1 MGKNWAISIGIN
13 QYDNL
18 QALNFAKRDAEAMAA
33 WFREEAKFDQV
44 FLFTEDSPPISA
56 NTPIPTQPTYGRLR
70 RFLQAQFEQPLL
82 KPEDNLWFFFAGHGM
97 RHADKDYLMLADS
110 DPGDIEHT
118 AISVEYITERLRR
131 SRADNVVLLLDACRE
146 ESSRSG
152 LGIGEE
158 KHQGVITFYSCTA
171 NQKSWEIA
179 ELQHGSFTHTLLTGL
194 RLHGEANCATV
205 ERLDRYLNSSV
216 PQLNTRYHKPIQNPY
231 LKAEPPYK
239 MYYILLEQ
247 SATMR
252 DVESLK
258 LQASLSE
265 NSGNFELAEQ
275 IWIRVLGVS
284 RADLD
289 AISAIQRIAIKKN
302 NSTLLPIP
310 QPVRNPESP
319 GSSRG
324 DATMSPTEILELA
337 EKIKENN
344 RKQKEYR
351 QAVLKEVEQQFP
363 LNQKSIDNLSNLQK
377 SLQLSEEEVSGIKQ
391 PIFIH
396 KEAEY
401 RKREE
406 EERIRR
412 EQQAERIRQ
421 QHQQNLEQYQREF
434 SAKIE
439 KEYPFHQAS
448 RNKFKKLQISLQLS
462 EQEILQIEQPIIAK
476 KEAEYQ
482 KLQGENRKPSGNPLG
497 SNSPPIK
504 RRQFLIYAGLG
515 GTGLV
520 TTVVFSQIL
529 KPTVQPKQV
538 QPKLLELLTVTFTT
552 KTVNKTGKIVNQEN
566 HQAKYFKEDLSNGIT
581 LEMVQIPGGSFMMGS
596 PASEQDRR
604 ESESPQHQV
613 NVPGFSMGKFVVTQE
628 QYQQIMGN
636 NPSSF
641 SEAKLSVEQVSQS
654 SFSAAKRP
662 VEQVSWNNAVEFCQK
677 LSQKTGREYRLP
689 SEAEW
694 EYACRAGTTTPFHFG
709 ETITTDLANYNGN
722 YTYASEPKGK
732 YLQETTDVGSF
743 PPNAFGLYDMHGN
756 VWEWCQDDWHDNY
769 SNAPKDGSVWT
780 SQSGI
785 TKLLRGGSWVNNPRG
800 CRSASRSNSHRDV
813 RDGINDNIGF
823 RVVCVVG
830 RT

>member
-18 QALNFAKRDAEAMAA
+18 QPLNFAKRDAEAMAA

-44 FLFTEDSPPISA
+44 FLFTADSPPIPA
-56 NTPIPTQPTYGRLR
+56 NTPIPTQPIYGRVR

-110 DPGDIEHT
+110 DPGAIEQT

-158 KHQGVITFYSCTA
+158 KHQGVITFYSCAA
-171 NQKSWEIA
+171 NEKSWEIA

-205 ERLDRYLNSSV
+205 ERLDRYINSFV
-216 PQLNTRYHKPIQNPY
+216 PQLNIKYQKPRQNPY

-247 SATMR
+247 SATLK

-302 NSTLLPIP
+302 NSTPLPIS
-310 QPVRNPESP
+310 QPVGNSESP
-319 GSSRG
+319 GSSRSG
-324 DATMSPTEILELA
+324 DTMSSTQILELA

-344 RKQKEYR
+344 RKQEEYR

-363 LNQKSIDNLSNLQK
+363 LNQKSIDNLVNLQR
-377 SLQLSEEEVSGIKQ
+377 SFQLSEEEVSGIRQ
-391 PIFIH
+391 PIFIQ

-406 EERIRR
+406 EDRIRK
-412 EQQAERIRQ
+412 EQESKRIRQ
-421 QHQQNLEQYQREF
+421 QHQQNLEQYEEAF
-434 SAKIE
+434 LTKIE
-439 KEYPFHQAS
+439 REYPLRQAS

-462 EQEILQIEQPIIAK
+462 EQEILQIERPIIAK

-482 KLQGENRKPSGNPLG
+482 KLQEENRKTSGNPSG
-497 SNSPPIK
+497 SNPPPIK

-515 GTGLV
+515 GTCLV

-538 QPKLLELLTVTFTT
+538 QPKQVQPKQVQPKLLELLTFTFTT

-566 HQAKYFKEDLSNGIT
+566 HQAKYFKEDLGNNIT

-596 PASEQDRR
+596 P
-604 ESESPQHQV
+604 ESEKGRTQDQSPQHQV
-613 NVPGFSMGKFVVTQE
+613 NVPGFSIGKFVVTQE

-636 NPSSF
+636 NPSRF
-641 SEAKLSVEQVSQS
+641 SGV
-654 SFSAAKRP
+654 KRP
-662 VEQVSWNNAVEFCQK
+662 VERVSWNNAVEFCQK

-709 ETITTDLANYNGN
+709 ETITTDLANYNGT

-732 YLQETTDVGSF
+732 YLERTTDVGSF

-769 SNAPKDGSVWT
+769 IDAPKDGSVWT
-780 SQSGI
+780 SQSGNN
-785 TKLLRGGSWVNNPRG
+785 KLLRGGSWYLSPAS
-800 CRSASRSNSHRDV
+800 CRSAFRSNNYLDLYDDSV
-813 RDGINDNIGF
+813 GF
-823 RVVCVVG
+823 RVVCSG
-830 RT
+830 AART

>member
-1 MGKNWAISIGIN
+1 
-13 QYDNL
+13 
-18 QALNFAKRDAEAMAA
+18 
-33 WFREEAKFDQV
+33 
-44 FLFTEDSPPISA
+44 
-56 NTPIPTQPTYGRLR
+56 
-70 RFLQAQFEQPLL
+70 
-82 KPEDNLWFFFAGHGM
+82 
-97 RHADKDYLMLADS
+97 
-110 DPGDIEHT
+110 
-118 AISVEYITERLRR
+118 
-131 SRADNVVLLLDACRE
+131 
-146 ESSRSG
+146 
-152 LGIGEE
+152 
-158 KHQGVITFYSCTA
+158 
-171 NQKSWEIA
+171 
-179 ELQHGSFTHTLLTGL
+179 
-194 RLHGEANCATV
+194 
-205 ERLDRYLNSSV
+205 
-216 PQLNTRYHKPIQNPY
+216 
-231 LKAEPPYK
+231 

-289 AISAIQRIAIKKN
+289 AISAIKRIAIKKN
-302 NSTLLPIP
+302 NSTLLPIS

-344 RKQKEYR
+344 RKQEEYR
-351 QAVLKEVEQQFP
+351 QAILKEVEQQFP

-391 PIFIH
+391 PIFIQ

-482 KLQGENRKPSGNPLG
+482 KLQGENRKPSGNPSG

-529 KPTVQPKQV
+529 KPTVQPK
-538 QPKLLELLTVTFTT
+538 LLELLTVTFTT
-552 KTVNKTGKIVNQEN
+552 KTVDKTGKIVNQEN
-566 HQAKYFKEDLSNGIT
+566 HQAK
-581 LEMVQIPGGSFMMGS
+581 
-596 PASEQDRR
+596 
-604 ESESPQHQV
+604 
-613 NVPGFSMGKFVVTQE
+613 
-628 QYQQIMGN
+628 
-636 NPSSF
+636 
-641 SEAKLSVEQVSQS
+641 
-654 SFSAAKRP
+654 
-662 VEQVSWNNAVEFCQK
+662 
-677 LSQKTGREYRLP
+677 
-689 SEAEW
+689 
-694 EYACRAGTTTPFHFG
+694 
-709 ETITTDLANYNGN
+709 
-722 YTYASEPKGK
+722 
-732 YLQETTDVGSF
+732 
-743 PPNAFGLYDMHGN
+743 
-756 VWEWCQDDWHDNY
+756 
-769 SNAPKDGSVWT
+769 
-780 SQSGI
+780 
-785 TKLLRGGSWVNNPRG
+785 
-800 CRSASRSNSHRDV
+800 
-813 RDGINDNIGF
+813 
-823 RVVCVVG
+823 
-830 RT
+830 

>member
-18 QALNFAKRDAEAMAA
+18 QPLNFAKRDAEAMAA
-33 WFREEAKFDQV
+33 WFREEARFDQV
-44 FLFTEDSPPISA
+44 FLFTEDSPPIPA
-56 NTPIPTQPTYGRLR
+56 NTPIPTQPIYGRVR

-146 ESSRSG
+146 EGSRSG
-152 LGIGEE
+152 LGIGENNY
-158 KHQGVITFYSCTA
+158 QGVITFYSCAA

-216 PQLNTRYHKPIQNPY
+216 PQLNTKYQKPIQNPY

-252 DVESLK
+252 DVQSLK

-265 NSGNFELAEQ
+265 NAGNFELAKQ

-289 AISAIQRIAIKKN
+289 AISALERIAIKTHTPTRETIPPLVV
-302 NSTLLPIP
+302 NS
-310 QPVRNPESP
+310 ESP

-324 DATMSPTEILELA
+324 EDTMSPTQILELA

-344 RKQKEYR
+344 RKKDEYR

-377 SLQLSEEEVSGIKQ
+377 SLQLGEEEVSGIRQ
-391 PIFIH
+391 PIFIQ

-401 RKREE
+401 KKREE
-406 EERIRR
+406 EERIRK
-412 EQQAERIRQ
+412 EQEAERIRQ
-421 QHQQNLEQYQREF
+421 QHQQNLERYQRQF
-434 SAKIE
+434 SAEIE
-439 KEYPFHQAS
+439 KEYPLRQAS
-448 RNKFKKLQISLQLS
+448 RNRFKKLQNSLQLS

-482 KLQGENRKPSGNPLG
+482 KIQEENRKPSGSG
-497 SNSPPIK
+497 SNPPPIK
-504 RRQFLIYAGLG
+504 RRQFLTYAGLG
-515 GTGLV
+515 GTGLI
-520 TTVVFSQIL
+520 TTVVFSQIF
-529 KPTVQPKQV
+529 QV
-538 QPKLLELLTVTFTT
+538 ETEVLELLTFTFTT
-552 KTVNKTGKIVNQEN
+552 KTVNKIGEIVNLEN
-566 HQAKYFKEDLSNGIT
+566 LQAAYFKEDLGNGIT
-581 LEMVQIPGGSFMMGS
+581 LEMVEIPGGSFMMGS
-596 PASEQDRR
+596 PASEKGRS

-613 NVPGFSMGKFVVTQE
+613 NVPAFSMGKFVVTQE
-628 QYQQIMGN
+628 QYQQIMGK
-636 NPSSF
+636 NPSHF
-641 SEAKLSVEQVSQS
+641 TKKG
-654 SFSAAKRP
+654 AKRP
-662 VEQVSWNNAVEFCQK
+662 VEKVSWNNAVEFCQK

-694 EYACRAGTTTPFHFG
+694 EYACRGGTTTPFHFG
-709 ETITTDLANYNGN
+709 ETITTDLANYNGT
-722 YTYASEPKGK
+722 YIYASEPKGK
-732 YLQETTDVGSF
+732 YLQQTTDVGSF

-769 SNAPKDGSVWT
+769 ANAPKDGSDWT
-780 SQSGI
+780 SQSDNA
-785 TKLLRGGSWVNNPRG
+785 KVLRGGSWFSLPKF
-800 CRSASRSNSHRDV
+800 CRSVSRGYYSRD
-813 RDGINDNIGF
+813 NHYYPFGF
-823 RVVCVVG
+823 RVVCAVG
-830 RT
+830 GT

>member
-1 MGKNWAISIGIN
+1 MGQNWAISIGIN
-13 QYDNL
+13 QYNNL
-18 QALNFAKRDAEAMAA
+18 QALNFAKRDAEEMAA
-33 WFREEAKFDQV
+33 WFREEAKFDRV
-44 FLFTEDSPPISA
+44 FLFTEDSPAI
-56 NTPIPTQPTYGRLR
+56 NTSPAIPTQPTYGGLRGFLR
-70 RFLQAQFEQPLL
+70 RQFEQPLL
-82 KPEDNLWFFFAGHGM
+82 EPGDNLWFFFAGHGM

-152 LGIGEE
+152 LGIGLEQ
-158 KHQGVITFYSCTA
+158 HQGVITFYSCAA
-171 NQKSWEIA
+171 NQKSWEIH

-205 ERLDRYLNSSV
+205 ERLDRYLNSAV
-216 PQLNTRYHKPIQNPY
+216 PQLNTRYQKPIQNPY

-284 RADLD
+284 PADSD
-289 AISAIQRIAIKKN
+289 AVSAIKRIAIKNNNPNKN
-302 NSTLLPIP
+302 NNPKPVPLEVNNP
-310 QPVRNPESP
+310 QVI
-319 GSSRG
+319 GSARG
-324 DATMSPTEILELA
+324 DATMSPTQILELA

-344 RKQKEYR
+344 RKQEEYR
-351 QAVLKEVEQQFP
+351 QVVLKEVEQQFP

-482 KLQGENRKPSGNPLG
+482 KLQEENRKISGNPSG

-581 LEMVQIPGGSFMMGS
+581 LDMVQIPGGSFKMGS
-596 PASEQDRR
+596 PESEKGRSQN
-604 ESESPQHQV
+604 ESPQHEV

-628 QYQQIMGN
+628 QYQQIMGK

-641 SEAKLSVEQVSQS
+641 SG
-654 SFSAAKRP
+654 AKRP
-662 VEQVSWNNAVEFCQK
+662 VEKVSWNDAVEFCQK
-677 LSQKTGREYRLP
+677 LSQQTGREYRLP

-694 EYACRAGTTTPFHFG
+694 EYACRGGTTTPFHFG
-709 ETITTDLANYNGN
+709 ETITTDLANYNGT

-732 YLQETTDVGSF
+732 NLQETTDVGSF

-785 TKLLRGGSWVNNPRG
+785 TKLLRGGSWSSDPG
-800 CRSASRSNSHRDV
+800 YCRSAFRYNYGLDLSNA
-813 RDGINDNIGF
+813 IGF
-823 RVVCVVG
+823 RVVCSG
-830 RT
+830 AAWT

>member
-1 MGKNWAISIGIN
+1 MKMSKNWAISIGIN

-44 FLFTEDSPPISA
+44 FLFTEDSPHI
-56 NTPIPTQPTYGRLR
+56 NTSPPIPTQPTFGGLRGFLR
-70 RFLQAQFEQPLL
+70 RQFEQPLL
-82 KPEDNLWFFFAGHGM
+82 EPEDNLWFFFAGHGM

-158 KHQGVITFYSCTA
+158 KHQGVITFYSCAA

-179 ELQHGSFTHTLLTGL
+179 ELRHGSFTHTLLTGL

-205 ERLDRYLNSSV
+205 ERLDRYLNSAV
-216 PQLNTRYHKPIQNPY
+216 PQLNTRYQKEIQNPY

-289 AISAIQRIAIKKN
+289 AISAIKRIAIKKN
-302 NSTLLPIP
+302 NSTLLPIS

-344 RKQKEYR
+344 RKQEEYR
-351 QAVLKEVEQQFP
+351 QAILKEVEQQFP

-391 PIFIH
+391 PIFIQ

-482 KLQGENRKPSGNPLG
+482 KLQGENRKPSGNPSG

-529 KPTVQPKQV
+529 KLTVQTKQV

-596 PASEQDRR
+596 PASEKGRTQD
-604 ESESPQHQV
+604 ESPQHQV
-613 NVPGFSMGKFVVTQE
+613 NVPAFSMGKYVVTQE
-628 QYQQIMGN
+628 QYQQIIGK

-641 SEAKLSVEQVSQS
+641 KG
-654 SFSAAKRP
+654 AKRP
-662 VEQVSWNNAVEFCQK
+662 VEQVSWKNAVDFCLK
-677 LSQKTGREYRLP
+677 LSQQTGREYRLP

-694 EYACRAGTTTPFHFG
+694 EYACRGGTTTPFHFG
-709 ETITTDLANYNGN
+709 ETITTELANYDGT

-732 YLQETTDVGSF
+732 YLQKTTDVGSF

-756 VWEWCQDDWHDNY
+756 VWEWCQDDWHNNY
-769 SNAPKDGSVWT
+769 IDAPKDGSGWT
-780 SQSGI
+780 SRSGN
-785 TKLLRGGSWVNNPRG
+785 TKLLRGGSWLNVPDY
-800 CRSASRSNSHRDV
+800 CRSAYRIYYDLAHY
-813 RDGINDNIGF
+813 ILTIGF
-823 RVVCVVG
+823 RVVCSG
-830 RT
+830 AART

>member
-1 MGKNWAISIGIN
+1 
-13 QYDNL
+13 
-18 QALNFAKRDAEAMAA
+18 
-33 WFREEAKFDQV
+33 
-44 FLFTEDSPPISA
+44 
-56 NTPIPTQPTYGRLR
+56 
-70 RFLQAQFEQPLL
+70 
-82 KPEDNLWFFFAGHGM
+82 M
-97 RHADKDYLMLADS
+97 RNVGLMLADS

-146 ESSRSG
+146 ETSRSG
-152 LGIGEE
+152 LGIGEQ
-158 KHQGVITFYSCTA
+158 KHQGVITFYSCAA

-216 PQLNTRYHKPIQNPY
+216 PQLNTRYQKPIQNPY

-265 NSGNFELAEQ
+265 NAGNFELAKQ
-275 IWIRVLGVS
+275 IWIRVLGMS

-289 AISAIQRIAIKKN
+289 AVSALERIAIKKN
-302 NSTLLPIP
+302 NSTPEIISP
-310 QPVRNPESP
+310 PVVNPESP

-324 DATMSPTEILELA
+324 DMSPTQILELA

-344 RKQKEYR
+344 RKQEEYR
-351 QAVLKEVEQQFP
+351 RAVLKEVEQQFP
-363 LNQKSIDNLSNLQK
+363 LNQKSIDNLSNLQR
-377 SLQLSEEEVSGIKQ
+377 SFQLSEEEVSRIRQ
-391 PIFIH
+391 PIFIQ

-401 RKREE
+401 KKREE
-406 EERIRR
+406 EERIRI
-412 EQQAERIRQ
+412 EQEAERIRQ

-439 KEYPFHQAS
+439 REYPLHQVS
-448 RNKFKKLQISLQLS
+448 RNKFKKLQNSLQLS
-462 EQEILQIEQPIIAK
+462 EQEILQIERPIIAK

-482 KLQGENRKPSGNPLG
+482 KLQEENRKQSGNSSG
-497 SNSPPIK
+497 SNPPPIK
-504 RRQFLIYAGLG
+504 RRKFLIYAGLG

-529 KPTVQPKQV
+529 KPKVQPK
-538 QPKLLELLTVTFTT
+538 PLELLTFTFTT
-552 KTVNKTGKIVNQEN
+552 KTVNKTGKIVNLEN
-566 HQAKYFKEDLSNGIT
+566 HQAKYFKEDLGNNIT
-581 LEMVQIPGGSFMMGS
+581 LDMVQIPGGSFMMGS
-596 PASEQDRR
+596 PESEKGRYK
-604 ESESPQHQV
+604 SESPQHQV
-613 NVPGFSMGKFVVTQE
+613 NVLSFSMGKFVVTQE
-628 QYQQIMGN
+628 QYQEIMGQ
-636 NPSSF
+636 NPSYF
-641 SEAKLSVEQVSQS
+641 TEKG
-654 SFSAAKRP
+654 AKRP
-662 VEQVSWNNAVEFCQK
+662 VEKVSWNNAVEFCQK

-709 ETITTDLANYNGN
+709 ETITTELANYRGTD
-722 YTYASEPKGK
+722 TYASAPKGK
-732 YLQETTDVGSF
+732 YLQRTTDVGSF

-756 VWEWCQDDWHDNY
+756 VWEWCQDAWHDNY
-769 SNAPKDGSVWT
+769 QNAPKDGSAWT
-780 SQSGI
+780 SQSDNQ
-785 TKLLRGGSWVNNPRG
+785 KMLRGGSWFDNPVV
-800 CRSASRSNSHRDV
+800 CRSAFRLYDV
-813 RDGINDNIGF
+813 AGFDLDNDGF
-823 RVVCVVG
+823 RVVCG
-830 RT
+830 AAWT

>member
-1 MGKNWAISIGIN
+1 MKMSKNWAISIGIN

-44 FLFTEDSPPISA
+44 FLFTEDSPAI
-56 NTPIPTQPTYGRLR
+56 NTSPPIPTQPTFGGLRGFLR
-70 RFLQAQFEQPLL
+70 RQFEQPLL
-82 KPEDNLWFFFAGHGM
+82 EPGDNLWFFFAGHGM

-158 KHQGVITFYSCTA
+158 KHQGVITFYSCAA

-179 ELQHGSFTHTLLTGL
+179 ELRHGSFTHTLLTGL

-205 ERLDRYLNSSV
+205 ERLDRYLNSAV
-216 PQLNTRYHKPIQNPY
+216 PQLNTRYQKEIQNPY

-391 PIFIH
+391 PIFIQ

-439 KEYPFHQAS
+439 REYPLHQAS

-482 KLQGENRKPSGNPLG
+482 KLQGENRKPSGNPSG

-520 TTVVFSQIL
+520 TTGVFGQIL

-566 HQAKYFKEDLSNGIT
+566 HQAKYFKEDLGNNIT

-596 PASEQDRR
+596 PESEKDRSTDG
-604 ESESPQHQV
+604 SESPQHEV
-613 NVPGFSMGKFVVTQE
+613 NVPGFSMGKYVVTQA

-636 NPSSF
+636 NPSGF
-641 SEAKLSVEQVSQS
+641 SGAE
-654 SFSAAKRP
+654 RP
-662 VEQVSWNNAVEFCQK
+662 VEKVSWNDAVDFCEK
-677 LSQKTGREYRLP
+677 LRQKTGREYRLP

-709 ETITTDLANYNGN
+709 ETITTELANYDGN
-722 YTYASEPKGK
+722 FTYASEPKGK
-732 YLQETTDVGSF
+732 YLKKTTDVGSF
-743 PPNAFGLYDMHGN
+743 TPNAFGLYDMHGN

-769 SNAPKDGSVWT
+769 IDAPKDGSGWT

-785 TKLLRGGSWVNNPRG
+785 ILKVLRGGSWLGSPQD
-800 CRSASRSNSHRDV
+800 CRSASRNYSNW
-813 RDGINDNIGF
+813 DGRAFIYSYVGF

>member
-1 MGKNWAISIGIN
+1 MKMSKNWAISIGIN
-13 QYDNL
+13 KYDNL

-44 FLFTEDSPPISA
+44 FLFTEDSPAI
-56 NTPIPTQPTYGRLR
+56 NTSPPIPTQPTYGRLR
-70 RFLQAQFEQPLL
+70 RFLQAQFEKPLL
-82 KPEDNLWFFFAGHGM
+82 TAGDNLWFFFAGHGM
-97 RHADKDYLMLADS
+97 RHAGKDYLMLADS
-110 DPGDIEHT
+110 DPGAIEHT

-146 ESSRSG
+146 ERSRSG
-152 LGIGEE
+152 LGIGLEQ
-158 KHQGVITFYSCTA
+158 HQGVITFYSCAA
-171 NQKSWEIA
+171 NEKSWEIA

-194 RLHGEANCATV
+194 RLHDEANCATV
-205 ERLDRYLNSSV
+205 ERLDRYINSFV
-216 PQLNTRYHKPIQNPY
+216 PQLNVKYQKPIQNPY

-265 NSGNFELAEQ
+265 NSGNFELAAQ

-391 PIFIH
+391 PIFIQ

-520 TTVVFSQIL
+520 TTVVFSQIF
-529 KPTVQPKQV
+529 KV
-538 QPKLLELLTVTFTT
+538 QPKLLTFEFETVT
-552 KTVNKTGKIVNQEN
+552 VDKTGTIVNQEN
-566 HQAKYFKEDLSNGIT
+566 HQAKYFKEDLGNNIT
-581 LEMVQIPGGSFMMGS
+581 LEMVQIPAGSFMMGS
-596 PASEQDRR
+596 PASEKGRR

-641 SEAKLSVEQVSQS
+641 SG
-654 SFSAAKRP
+654 AKRP
-662 VEQVSWNNAVEFCQK
+662 VEQVSWNDAVEFCQK

-785 TKLLRGGSWVNNPRG
+785 TKLLRGGSWFYDPRL
-800 CRSASRSNSHRDV
+800 CRSASRSNDPWVERDTFV
-813 RDGINDNIGF
+813 DIIGF

>member
-1 MGKNWAISIGIN
+1 MSENWAISIGIN

-18 QALNFAKRDAEAMAA
+18 QSLNFAKRDAEAMAA

-44 FLFTEDSPPISA
+44 FLFTEDSPAI
-56 NTPIPTQPTYGRLR
+56 NTSPAIPTQPTYGRLR

-82 KPEDNLWFFFAGHGM
+82 EPGDNLWFFFAGHGM

-118 AISVEYITERLRR
+118 AISVEFITERLRR
-131 SRADNVVLLLDACRE
+131 SRADNVVLFLDACRE

-152 LGIGEE
+152 LGIGLEQ
-158 KHQGVITFYSCTA
+158 HQGVITFYSCAA
-171 NQKSWEIA
+171 NQKSWEIT
-179 ELQHGSFTHTLLTGL
+179 ELQHGSFTYTLLTGL

-216 PQLNTRYHKPIQNPY
+216 PKLNTRYQKEIQNPY

-247 SATMR
+247 SATMK

-265 NSGNFELAEQ
+265 NAGNFELAEQ

-289 AISAIQRIAIKKN
+289 AVSAIKRIAIKKN
-302 NSTLLPIP
+302 NSTLLPIS
-310 QPVRNPESP
+310 QPVPNSESAS
-319 GSSRG
+319 SSRG

-344 RKQKEYR
+344 RKQEEYR
-351 QAVLKEVEQQFP
+351 QALLKEVEQQFP

-391 PIFIH
+391 PIFIQ

-406 EERIRR
+406 EERIRK

-439 KEYPFHQAS
+439 REYPLHQAN
-448 RNKFKKLQISLQLS
+448 RNRFKRLQNSLQLN
-462 EQEILQIEQPIIAK
+462 EHEILQIEQPIIAK

-482 KLQGENRKPSGNPLG
+482 KLQEENRKTSGNSSG
-497 SNSPPIK
+497 SNPPPIK

-538 QPKLLELLTVTFTT
+538 EPKQVEPKQVQPKLLELLTFTFTT
-552 KTVNKTGKIVNQEN
+552 KTVNKTGKIVNLEN
-566 HQAKYFKEDLSNGIT
+566 HQAKYFKEDLGNGIT

-596 PASEQDRR
+596 PESEKDRYNN
-604 ESESPQHQV
+604 ESPQHQV

-628 QYQQIMGN
+628 QYQQIMGK
-636 NPSSF
+636 NPSYF
-641 SEAKLSVEQVSQS
+641 TEKG
-654 SFSAAKRP
+654 AKRP
-662 VEQVSWNNAVEFCQK
+662 VEKVSWNNAVEFCQK
-677 LSQKTGREYRLP
+677 LSEKTGREYRLP

-694 EYACRAGTTTPFHFG
+694 EYACRGGTTTPFYFG
-709 ETITTDLANYNGN
+709 ETITTDLANYNGT

-732 YLQETTDVGSF
+732 SLGQTTEVGSF
-743 PPNAFGLYDMHGN
+743 PPNSFGLYDIHGN

-769 SNAPKDGSVWT
+769 ANAPKDGSAWT
-780 SQSGI
+780 SQSGNA
-785 TKLLRGGSWVNNPRG
+785 KRLRGGSWLYNPG
-800 CRSASRSNSHRDV
+800 YCRSAYRDYNGAGF
-813 RDGINDNIGF
+813 DFNLNGF
-823 RVVCVVG
+823 RVVCG
-830 RT
+830 AAWTQ

>member
-1 MGKNWAISIGIN
+1 
-13 QYDNL
+13 
-18 QALNFAKRDAEAMAA
+18 
-33 WFREEAKFDQV
+33 
-44 FLFTEDSPPISA
+44 
-56 NTPIPTQPTYGRLR
+56 
-70 RFLQAQFEQPLL
+70 
-82 KPEDNLWFFFAGHGM
+82 
-97 RHADKDYLMLADS
+97 
-110 DPGDIEHT
+110 
-118 AISVEYITERLRR
+118 
-131 SRADNVVLLLDACRE
+131 
-146 ESSRSG
+146 
-152 LGIGEE
+152 
-158 KHQGVITFYSCTA
+158 
-171 NQKSWEIA
+171 
-179 ELQHGSFTHTLLTGL
+179 
-194 RLHGEANCATV
+194 
-205 ERLDRYLNSSV
+205 
-216 PQLNTRYHKPIQNPY
+216 
-231 LKAEPPYK
+231 
-239 MYYILLEQ
+239 
-247 SATMR
+247 MR

-284 RADLD
+284 PADSD
-289 AISAIQRIAIKKN
+289 AVSAIKRIAIKN
-302 NSTLLPIP
+302 NNPKPVPLEVNNP
-310 QPVRNPESP
+310 QVI
-319 GSSRG
+319 GSARG
-324 DATMSPTEILELA
+324 DATMSPTQILELA

-344 RKQKEYR
+344 RKQEEYR
-351 QAVLKEVEQQFP
+351 QAILKEVEQQFP

-391 PIFIH
+391 PIFIQ

-482 KLQGENRKPSGNPLG
+482 KLQGENRKPSGNPSG

-529 KPTVQPKQV
+529 KPPVQPKQV

-596 PASEQDRR
+596 PASEKGRTQD
-604 ESESPQHQV
+604 ESPQHQV
-613 NVPGFSMGKFVVTQE
+613 NVPAFSIGKYVVTQE
-628 QYQQIMGN
+628 QYQQIIGK

-641 SEAKLSVEQVSQS
+641 KG
-654 SFSAAKRP
+654 AKRP
-662 VEQVSWNNAVEFCQK
+662 VEQVSWNNAVEFCRK
-677 LSQKTGREYRLP
+677 LSEKTGREYRLP

-694 EYACRAGTTTPFHFG
+694 EYACRGGTTTPFHFG
-709 ETITTDLANYNGN
+709 ETITTELANYDGT
-722 YTYASEPKGK
+722 YTYASEPTGK
-732 YLQETTDVGSF
+732 FLQETTDVGSF

-785 TKLLRGGSWVNNPRG
+785 TKLLRGGSWTYTPAN
-800 CRSASRSNSHRDV
+800 CRSASRYHSNLGSY
-813 RDGINDNIGF
+813 NLSFGF
-823 RVVCVVG
+823 RVVCSG
-830 RT
+830 AAWT

>member
-18 QALNFAKRDAEAMAA
+18 QPLNFAKRDAEAMAA

-44 FLFTEDSPPISA
+44 FLFTADSPPIPA
-56 NTPIPTQPTYGRLR
+56 NTPIPTQPIYGRVR

-110 DPGDIEHT
+110 DPGAIEQT

-158 KHQGVITFYSCTA
+158 KHQGVITFYSCA
-171 NQKSWEIA
+171 AKEKSWEIA
-179 ELQHGSFTHTLLTGL
+179 ELQHGSFTHTLLAGL

-205 ERLDRYLNSSV
+205 ERLDRYLNSYV
-216 PQLNTRYHKPIQNPY
+216 PQLNSRYQKPRQNPY

-247 SATMR
+247 SATLK

-302 NSTLLPIP
+302 NSTPLPIS
-310 QPVRNPESP
+310 QPVGNSESP
-319 GSSRG
+319 GSSRSG
-324 DATMSPTEILELA
+324 DTMSSTQILELA

-344 RKQKEYR
+344 RKQEEYR

-363 LNQKSIDNLSNLQK
+363 LNQKSIDNLANLQR
-377 SLQLSEEEVSGIKQ
+377 SFQLSEEEVSGIRQ
-391 PIFIH
+391 PIFIQ

-406 EERIRR
+406 EDRIRK
-412 EQQAERIRQ
+412 EQESKRIRQ
-421 QHQQNLEQYQREF
+421 QHQQNLEQYEEAF
-434 SAKIE
+434 LTKIE
-439 KEYPFHQAS
+439 REYPLRQAS
-448 RNKFKKLQISLQLS
+448 INKFKKLQNSFQLS
-462 EQEILQIEQPIIAK
+462 KQEILQIERPIIAK

-482 KLQGENRKPSGNPLG
+482 KLQEENRKTSGNPSG
-497 SNSPPIK
+497 SNPPPIK

-538 QPKLLELLTVTFTT
+538 QPKQVQPKLLELLTFTFTT

-566 HQAKYFKEDLSNGIT
+566 HQAKYFKEDLGNNIT

-596 PASEQDRR
+596 PESEKGRSQD
-604 ESESPQHQV
+604 ESPQHQV
-613 NVPGFSMGKFVVTQE
+613 NVPGFSIGKFVVTQE

-636 NPSSF
+636 NPSHF
-641 SEAKLSVEQVSQS
+641 SG
-654 SFSAAKRP
+654 AKRP

-709 ETITTDLANYNGN
+709 ETITTDLANYNE
-722 YTYASEPKGK
+722 TQYASEPKGK
-732 YLQETTDVGSF
+732 YLEQTIDVGSF

-769 SNAPKDGSVWT
+769 INAPKDGSAWT
-780 SQSGI
+780 SQSGNN
-785 TKLLRGGSWVNNPRG
+785 KLLRGGSWGTDPKH
-800 CRSASRSNSHRDV
+800 CRSAYRDL
-813 RDGINDNIGF
+813 NDLDYNNYPIGF
-823 RVVCVVG
+823 RVVCSG
-830 RT
+830 AART

>member
-1 MGKNWAISIGIN
+1 MKMSKNWAISIGIN

-44 FLFTEDSPPISA
+44 FLFTEDSPHI
-56 NTPIPTQPTYGRLR
+56 NTSPPIPTQPTFGGLRGFLR
-70 RFLQAQFEQPLL
+70 RQFEQPLL
-82 KPEDNLWFFFAGHGM
+82 EPGDNLWFFFAGHGM

-158 KHQGVITFYSCTA
+158 KHQGVITFYSCAA

-179 ELQHGSFTHTLLTGL
+179 ELRHGSFTHTLLTGL

-205 ERLDRYLNSSV
+205 ERLDRYLNSAV
-216 PQLNTRYHKPIQNPY
+216 PQLNTRYQKEIQNPY

-289 AISAIQRIAIKKN
+289 AISAIKRIAIKKN
-302 NSTLLPIP
+302 NSTLLPIS

-344 RKQKEYR
+344 RKQEEYR
-351 QAVLKEVEQQFP
+351 QAILKEVEQQFP

-391 PIFIH
+391 PIFIQ

-482 KLQGENRKPSGNPLG
+482 KLQGENRKPSGNPSG

-529 KPTVQPKQV
+529 KPTVQPK
-538 QPKLLELLTVTFTT
+538 LLELLTVTFTT
-552 KTVNKTGKIVNQEN
+552 KTVDKTGKIVNQEN

-596 PASEQDRR
+596 PASRY
-604 ESESPQHQV
+604 ESESPQHEV
-613 NVPGFSMGKFVVTQE
+613 NVPAFSMGKFVVTQE

-636 NPSSF
+636 NPSYF
-641 SEAKLSVEQVSQS
+641 TEKEAKL
-654 SFSAAKRP
+654 P
-662 VEQVSWNNAVEFCQK
+662 VEQVSWNNAVDFCLK
-677 LSQKTGREYRLP
+677 LSQQTGREYRLP

-709 ETITTDLANYNGN
+709 ETITTELANYDGT

-732 YLQETTDVGSF
+732 YLQKTTDVDSF
-743 PPNAFGLYDMHGN
+743 TPNAFGLYNMHGN
-756 VWEWCQDDWHDNY
+756 VWEWCQDDLHNDY
-769 SNAPKDGSVWT
+769 TDAPTNGSAWESQDGDIKVA
-780 SQSGI
+780 
-785 TKLLRGGSWVNNPRG
+785 RGGSWLNDPTFS
-800 CRSASRSNSHRDV
+800 RSAYRGTFGKSKLRV
-813 RDGINDNIGF
+813 NDLGF
-823 RVVCVVG
+823 RVVCSG
-830 RT
+830 AAWT

>member
-18 QALNFAKRDAEAMAA
+18 QPLNFAKRDAEAMAA
-33 WFREEAKFDQV
+33 WFREEAGFDQV
-44 FLFTEDSPPISA
+44 FLFTEDSPPIPA
-56 NTPIPTQPTYGRLR
+56 NPPIPTQPIYGRVR

-131 SRADNVVLLLDACRE
+131 SHADNVVLLLDACRE
-146 ESSRSG
+146 EGSRSG
-152 LGIGEE
+152 LGQGRNNY
-158 KHQGVITFYSCTA
+158 QGVITFYSCAA

-216 PQLNTRYHKPIQNPY
+216 PQLNTRYQKPIQNPY

-265 NSGNFELAEQ
+265 NAGNFELAKQ

-289 AISAIQRIAIKKN
+289 AVSALERIAIKKN
-302 NSTLLPIP
+302 NSTPETIP
-310 QPVRNPESP
+310 QSVVNPESAT
-319 GSSRG
+319 SSRG
-324 DATMSPTEILELA
+324 DS
-337 EKIKENN
+337 
-344 RKQKEYR
+344 
-351 QAVLKEVEQQFP
+351 EQ
-363 LNQKSIDNLSNLQK
+363 
-377 SLQLSEEEVSGIKQ
+377 
-391 PIFIH
+391 
-396 KEAEY
+396 
-401 RKREE
+401 

-412 EQQAERIRQ
+412 EQEAERIRQ
-421 QHQQNLEQYQREF
+421 QHQQNLDQYQREF

-439 KEYPFHQAS
+439 REYPLHQVS
-448 RNKFKKLQISLQLS
+448 RNKFKKLQNSLQLS
-462 EQEILQIEQPIIAK
+462 EQEILQIERPIIAK

-482 KLQGENRKPSGNPLG
+482 KHQEENRKPSGNSSG
-497 SNSPPIK
+497 SNPPPIK

-529 KPTVQPKQV
+529 KPKVQPK
-538 QPKLLELLTVTFTT
+538 PLELLTFTFTT
-552 KTVNKTGKIVNQEN
+552 KTVNKTGKIVNLEN
-566 HQAKYFKEDLSNGIT
+566 HQAKYFKEDLGNGIT
-581 LEMVQIPGGSFMMGS
+581 LDMVQIPGGSFMMGS
-596 PASEQDRR
+596 PESEKGRY

-613 NVPGFSMGKFVVTQE
+613 NVPGFSMGKFVVNQE
-628 QYQQIMGN
+628 QYQEIMGN

-641 SEAKLSVEQVSQS
+641 SG
-654 SFSAAKRP
+654 AKRP
-662 VEQVSWNNAVEFCQK
+662 VENVSWNNAVEFCQK

-709 ETITTDLANYNGN
+709 ETITTELANYNGTD
-722 YTYASEPKGK
+722 TYASEPKSK
-732 YLQETTDVGSF
+732 YFPQITDVGSF

-756 VWEWCQDDWHDNY
+756 VWEWCQDDWHENY
-769 SNAPKDGSVWT
+769 IDAPKDGSVWT
-780 SQSGI
+780 SQSGNL
-785 TKLLRGGSWVNNPRG
+785 KRLRGGSWGYNPAY
-800 CRSASRSNSHRDV
+800 CRSASRFDSNL
-813 RDGINDNIGF
+813 DNHYLHIGF
-823 RVVCVVG
+823 RVVCSG
-830 RT
+830 AAWT

>member
-1 MGKNWAISIGIN
+1 MKMSKNWAISIGIN

-44 FLFTEDSPPISA
+44 FLFTADSPPIPA
-56 NTPIPTQPTYGRLR
+56 NTPIPTQPIYGRVR

-82 KPEDNLWFFFAGHGM
+82 EPGDNLWFFFAGHGM

-158 KHQGVITFYSCTA
+158 KHQGVITFYSCAA

-179 ELQHGSFTHTLLTGL
+179 ELRHGSFTHTLLTGL

-205 ERLDRYLNSSV
+205 ERLDRYLNSAV
-216 PQLNTRYHKPIQNPY
+216 PQLNTRYQKEIQNPY

-289 AISAIQRIAIKKN
+289 AISAIKRIAIKKN
-302 NSTLLPIP
+302 NSTLLPIS

-344 RKQKEYR
+344 RKQEEYR
-351 QAVLKEVEQQFP
+351 QAILKEVEQQFP

-391 PIFIH
+391 PIFIQ

-401 RKREE
+401 RKR
-406 EERIRR
+406 
-412 EQQAERIRQ
+412 ERIRQ

-482 KLQGENRKPSGNPLG
+482 KLQGENRKPSGNPSG

-538 QPKLLELLTVTFTT
+538 QPKLLELLTFTFTT

-566 HQAKYFKEDLSNGIT
+566 HQAKYFKEDLGNNIT

-596 PASEQDRR
+596 P
-604 ESESPQHQV
+604 ESEKGRTQDQSPQHQV
-613 NVPGFSMGKFVVTQE
+613 NVPGFSIGKFVVTQE

-636 NPSSF
+636 NPSPF
-641 SEAKLSVEQVSQS
+641 SGV
-654 SFSAAKRP
+654 KRP
-662 VEQVSWNNAVEFCQK
+662 VERVSWNNAVEFCQK

-709 ETITTDLANYNGN
+709 ETITTELANYDGT
-722 YTYASEPKGK
+722 YIYASEPKGK
-732 YLQETTDVGSF
+732 NLGQTTNVYSF
-743 PPNAFGLYDMHGN
+743 SPNAFGLYNMHGN
-756 VWEWCQDDWHDNY
+756 IWELCQDDWHNNY
-769 SNAPKDGSVWT
+769 IDAPKDGSAWT
-780 SQSGI
+780 SPSGNV
-785 TKLLRGGSWVNNPRG
+785 KAMRGGSWIHNPRN
-800 CRSASRSNSHRDV
+800 CRSASRNGDVRDV
-813 RDGINDNIGF
+813 RDYIDIIIGF
-823 RVVCVVG
+823 RVVCAVG

>member
-1 MGKNWAISIGIN
+1 MKMSKNWAISIGIN
-13 QYDNL
+13 QYNNL

-44 FLFTEDSPPISA
+44 FLFTEDSPAI
-56 NTPIPTQPTYGRLR
+56 NTSPPIPTQPTFGGLRGFLR
-70 RFLQAQFEQPLL
+70 RQFEQPLL
-82 KPEDNLWFFFAGHGM
+82 EPGDNLWFFFAGHGM

-158 KHQGVITFYSCTA
+158 KHQGVITFYSCAA

-179 ELQHGSFTHTLLTGL
+179 ELRHGSFTHTLLTGL

-205 ERLDRYLNSSV
+205 ERLDRYLNSAV
-216 PQLNTRYHKPIQNPY
+216 PQLNTRYQKEIQNPY

-289 AISAIQRIAIKKN
+289 AISAIKRIAIKKN
-302 NSTLLPIP
+302 NPKPVPLEVNNP
-310 QPVRNPESP
+310 QVI
-319 GSSRG
+319 GSARG
-324 DATMSPTEILELA
+324 DATMSPTQILELA

-344 RKQKEYR
+344 RKQEEYR
-351 QAVLKEVEQQFP
+351 QAILKEVEQQFP

-391 PIFIH
+391 PIFIQ

-482 KLQGENRKPSGNPLG
+482 KLQGENRKPSGNPSG

-529 KPTVQPKQV
+529 KPPVQPKQV

-596 PASEQDRR
+596 PASEKGRTQD
-604 ESESPQHQV
+604 ESPQHQV
-613 NVPGFSMGKFVVTQE
+613 NVPAFSMGKYVVTQE
-628 QYQQIMGN
+628 QYQQIIGK

-641 SEAKLSVEQVSQS
+641 KG
-654 SFSAAKRP
+654 AKRP
-662 VEQVSWNNAVEFCQK
+662 VEQVSWKNAVDFCLK
-677 LSQKTGREYRLP
+677 LSQQTGREYRLP

-694 EYACRAGTTTPFHFG
+694 EYACRGGTTTPFHFG
-709 ETITTDLANYNGN
+709 ETITTELANYDGT

-732 YLQETTDVGSF
+732 YLQKTTDVDSF
-743 PPNAFGLYDMHGN
+743 TPNAFGLYNMHGN
-756 VWEWCQDDWHDNY
+756 VWEWCQDDLHNDY
-769 SNAPKDGSVWT
+769 TDAPTNGSAWESQDGDIKVA
-780 SQSGI
+780 
-785 TKLLRGGSWVNNPRG
+785 RGGSWLNDPTFS
-800 CRSASRSNSHRDV
+800 RSAYRGTFGKSKLRV
-813 RDGINDNIGF
+813 NDLGF
-823 RVVCVVG
+823 RVVCSG
-830 RT
+830 AAWT

>member
-1 MGKNWAISIGIN
+1 MKMSKNWAISIGIN

-44 FLFTEDSPPISA
+44 FLFTEDSPHI
-56 NTPIPTQPTYGRLR
+56 NTSPPIPTQPTFGGLRGFLR
-70 RFLQAQFEQPLL
+70 RQFEQPLL
-82 KPEDNLWFFFAGHGM
+82 EPEDNLWFFFAGHGM

-158 KHQGVITFYSCTA
+158 KHQGVITFYSCAA

-179 ELQHGSFTHTLLTGL
+179 ELRHGSFTHTLLTGL

-205 ERLDRYLNSSV
+205 ERLDRYLNSAV
-216 PQLNTRYHKPIQNPY
+216 PQLNTRYQKEIQNPY

-289 AISAIQRIAIKKN
+289 AISAIKRIAIKKN
-302 NSTLLPIP
+302 NSTLLPIS

-344 RKQKEYR
+344 RKQEEYR
-351 QAVLKEVEQQFP
+351 QAILKEVEQQFP

-377 SLQLSEEEVSGIKQ
+377 SLQLSEEEVSEIKQ
-391 PIFIH
+391 PIFIQ

-482 KLQGENRKPSGNPLG
+482 KLQGENRKPSGNPSG

-566 HQAKYFKEDLSNGIT
+566 HQAKYFKEDLGNGIT

-596 PASEQDRR
+596 PASEKGRS

-613 NVPGFSMGKFVVTQE
+613 NVPAFSMGKFVVTQE
-628 QYQQIMGN
+628 QYQQIIGK
-636 NPSSF
+636 NPSYF
-641 SEAKLSVEQVSQS
+641 TEKG
-654 SFSAAKRP
+654 AKRP

-694 EYACRAGTTTPFHFG
+694 EYACRGGTTTPFHFG
-709 ETITTDLANYNGN
+709 ETITTDLANYNGTD
-722 YTYASEPKGK
+722 TYASGPKGK
-732 YLQETTDVGSF
+732 YLQQTTDVGSF

-756 VWEWCQDDWHDNY
+756 IWEWCQDDWHDNY
-769 SNAPKDGSVWT
+769 ANAPKDGSDWT
-780 SQSGI
+780 SLSDN
-785 TKLLRGGSWVNNPRG
+785 TNVLRGGSWFPYPDY
-800 CRSASRSNSHRDV
+800 CRSACRDYSV
-813 RDGINDNIGF
+813 AGFGNYDFGF
-823 RVVCVVG
+823 RVVCG
-830 RT
+830 AART

>member
-1 MGKNWAISIGIN
+1 M
-13 QYDNL
+13 L
-18 QALNFAKRDAEAMAA
+18 L
-33 WFREEAKFDQV
+33 
-44 FLFTEDSPPISA
+44 
-56 NTPIPTQPTYGRLR
+56 
-70 RFLQAQFEQPLL
+70 AQFATL
-82 KPEDNLWFFFAGHGM
+82 K
-97 RHADKDYLMLADS
+97 
-110 DPGDIEHT
+110 
-118 AISVEYITERLRR
+118 
-131 SRADNVVLLLDACRE
+131 
-146 ESSRSG
+146 
-152 LGIGEE
+152 
-158 KHQGVITFYSCTA
+158 
-171 NQKSWEIA
+171 
-179 ELQHGSFTHTLLTGL
+179 
-194 RLHGEANCATV
+194 
-205 ERLDRYLNSSV
+205 
-216 PQLNTRYHKPIQNPY
+216 
-231 LKAEPPYK
+231 
-239 MYYILLEQ
+239 
-247 SATMR
+247 
-252 DVESLK
+252 DVEPLRYKAS
-258 LQASLSE
+258 QAE
-265 NSGNFELAEQ
+265 NAGNFELAEQ

-284 RADLD
+284 PADLD
-289 AISAIQRIAIKKN
+289 AISAIKRIAIKKN

-319 GSSRG
+319 GSSR
-324 DATMSPTEILELA
+324 
-337 EKIKENN
+337 
-344 RKQKEYR
+344 
-351 QAVLKEVEQQFP
+351 EVEQQFP
-363 LNQKSIDNLSNLQK
+363 LNQKSIDNLSNLQI

-391 PIFIH
+391 PIFIQ

-482 KLQGENRKPSGNPLG
+482 KLQGENRKPSGNPSG

-538 QPKLLELLTVTFTT
+538 EPKQVEPKQVQPKLLELLTFTFTT

-581 LEMVQIPGGSFMMGS
+581 LEMVQIPGGSFIMGS
-596 PASEQDRR
+596 PASEKGRDNN
-604 ESESPQHQV
+604 ESPQHQV

-628 QYQQIMGN
+628 QYQQIMGK
-636 NPSSF
+636 NPSYF
-641 SEAKLSVEQVSQS
+641 TQKG
-654 SFSAAKRP
+654 AKRP
-662 VEQVSWNNAVEFCQK
+662 VEQVSWNNAVDFCQK
-677 LSQKTGREYRLP
+677 LSQQTGREYRLP

-694 EYACRAGTTTPFHFG
+694 EYACRGGTTTPFHFG
-709 ETITTDLANYNGN
+709 ETITTELANYNG
-722 YTYASEPKGK
+722 TSIYASEPKGE
-732 YLQETTDVGSF
+732 YLEKTTDVGSF

-769 SNAPKDGSVWT
+769 INAPTHGSAWE
-780 SQSGI
+780 SQGGDI
-785 TKLLRGGSWVNNPRG
+785 KVARGGSWLNDPTFS
-800 CRSASRSNSHRDV
+800 RSAYRGTFGKSKLRV
-813 RDGINDNIGF
+813 NDLGF
-823 RVVCVVG
+823 RVVCSG
-830 RT
+830 AART